1 MPPRHAPPLSSAR
14 AGPIRRPC
22 ESFLRMTI
30 ARDAVAFRI
39 SFFWQLQV
47 MPPQNVVQ
55 HRLIDLRIRHELLDP
70 GQILV
75 SANARSDGN
84 DMFGTEYF
92 CRNAFI
98 FDWFCPAH
106 GFFG

>member
-1 MPPRHAPPLSSAR
+1 
-14 AGPIRRPC
+14 
-22 ESFLRMTI
+22 MTI
-30 ARDAVAFRI
+30 ARDAVAFRV

-98 FDWFCPAH
+98 IRLVLLRARLLRLIRTRR
-106 GFFG
+106 GIALGNL